1 MQQKPV
7 ISIVDDDASVRE
19 STMDLLNSMGF
30 IGETFQRAEDFLRSD
45 RLHTTACLITDMR
58 MPGMTGL
65 ELHHRLVASGALI
78 PTIVITGFPNDR
90 DRARALQAG
99 VICYLTKP
107 FGQNELLDCIQSAL
121 GRHNTDERRS

>member
-1 MQQKPV
+1 MQEKPV

-19 STMDLLNSMGF
+19 GTMDLLNSMGF
-30 IGETFQRAEDFLRSD
+30 VAETFQRAEDFLRSD
-45 RLHTTACLITDMR
+45 RLHATACLITDVR

-65 ELHHRLVASGALI
+65 ELHQRLVTSGALI
-78 PTIVITGFPNDR
+78 PTIVITAFPNDR

-107 FGQNELLDCIQSAL
+107 FAQSELLACIQAAL
-121 GRHNTDERRS
+121 ENRGTDERGS